1 MDRFA
6 ALMYSLCCSPVVFPV
21 EDEEGRGDPRQV
33 AVQLLQAAEEGHAQP
48 QLHPA
53 RPAQLVAAQPRL
65 TRGTLGRHAA
75 RVRDGTWTSLS
86 EVTCSTL
93 MRPICIS
100 GSSGLISLPSSS
112 LRASGEGVREL

>member
-1 MDRFA
+1 MTIILTAQCSYLQYEVVARPGVGFDPLVGGGRLPGQQVRPRWLAQA
-6 ALMYSLCCSPVVFPV
+6 AVGHVTILRQAMHSLCCSPVVFPV

-65 TRGTLGRHAA
+65 TRGT
-75 RVRDGTWTSLS
+75 
-86 EVTCSTL
+86 
-93 MRPICIS
+93 
-100 GSSGLISLPSSS
+100 
-112 LRASGEGVREL
+112 